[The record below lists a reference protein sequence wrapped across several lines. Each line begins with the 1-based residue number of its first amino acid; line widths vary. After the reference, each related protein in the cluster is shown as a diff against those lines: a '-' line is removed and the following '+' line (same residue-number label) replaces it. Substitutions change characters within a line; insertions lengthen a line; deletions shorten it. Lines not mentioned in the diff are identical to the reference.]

1 MAEPT
6 ATADPVDTA
15 ENAIEDDLGELEA
28 ILAEVNA
35 DTEPSADG
43 SKQQTSADAEAETD
57 TAAEEVEQPAEAVTA
72 EAPAGEAQDGPA
84 PDPTAEES
92 AELEMQYTGEQAD
105 FGTGQDE
112 PGSAMPDAE
121 ESPAPGPPKPGLA
134 YAARALSWPLVAGLA
149 ILDKPF
155 ANVSLKVKNILGYA
169 AIATTITAV
178 ATWILAGFIRL
189 H

>member
-35 DTEPSADG
+35 DAEPSAGG
-43 SKQQTSADAEAETD
+43 SKQQTSAKAEAD
-57 TAAEEVEQPAEAVTA
+57 TAAAEGEQPAEAVTA
-72 EAPAGEAQDGPA
+72 EAPTGEAQDGPA

-92 AELEMQYTGEQAD
+92 AELEMQYTGEQAG

-121 ESPAPGPPKPGLA
+121 GSPASDPPKPGLA
-134 YAARALSWPLVAGLA
+134 YAARPWSWLLLAGLA

-189 H
+189 Q